1 MNDKDLHGFSSDRP
15 IRTAEDDLLERSK
28 FAKDIAHALSNWHGK
43 DSLVVALHGDWG
55 SGKSSIKNMAIS
67 ELEKTENTPD
77 IIEFSPWEWAAQ
89 DKITAAFF
97 QEISTVLGQ
106 KKEEKKLASIFRKYS
121 EYLITGKSIIDEFNS
136 SVLPSLYVSLPFL
149 SAVGIFA
156 DEGLYKIISA
166 ILLATIGVATA
177 IITWGKSILEKFGKS
192 EENSKE
198 ASLGQLKNELTKLL
212 LKRGKSLLVIM
223 DDLDRLTSE
232 QLRMVFQLV
241 KANAEFPNVVF
252 LLLFQRDLVEE
263 KLNDGKQ
270 TGRNYL
276 EKIIQ
281 VPFNI
286 PKIEP
291 SQVHNVLFKNLDK
304 LLEKDKSI
312 EKIFDEGYWGNV
324 FYSSLFAYFDNLR
337 NVYRFSSTFSFH
349 FSLFQG
355 PLAFEVN
362 PVDLIAIECLRV
374 FEPEVYKEI
383 AHSKKLFTNN
393 GYGLNSNKID
403 KTKEI
408 IKEIIAKSSEGKSD
422 YIEKLIK
429 LIFPTIEWALGGS
442 HYSDFSDQWFKAMRI
457 CHPSNF
463 DKYFQFSI
471 PTGEISHSELQEML
485 ELTSDREAFKARLL
499 YFK

>member
-1 MNDKDLHGFSSDRP
+1 
-15 IRTAEDDLLERSK
+15 
-28 FAKDIAHALSNWHGK
+28 
-43 DSLVVALHGDWG
+43 
-55 SGKSSIKNMAIS
+55 
-67 ELEKTENTPD
+67 
-77 IIEFSPWEWAAQ
+77 
-89 DKITAAFF
+89 
-97 QEISTVLGQ
+97 
-106 KKEEKKLASIFRKYS
+106 
-121 EYLITGKSIIDEFNS
+121 
-136 SVLPSLYVSLPFL
+136 
-149 SAVGIFA
+149 
-156 DEGLYKIISA
+156 
-166 ILLATIGVATA
+166 
-177 IITWGKSILEKFGKS
+177 
-192 EENSKE
+192 
-198 ASLGQLKNELTKLL
+198 
-212 LKRGKSLLVIM
+212 M

-241 KANAEFPNVVF
+241 KANTEFPNVVF

-263 KLNDGKQ
+263 KLKDGKQ

-291 SQVHNVLFKNLDK
+291 SQVHNVLFRNLDK

-324 FYSSLFAYFDNLR
+324 FHSSLFAYFDNLR

-362 PVDLIAIECLRV
+362 LVDLIAIECLRV

-383 AHSKKLFTNN
+383 AHSKEIFTNN
-393 GYGLNSNKID
+393 GYGLNSNKSD

-408 IKEIIAKSSEGKSD
+408 IKGIIAKSSEGKSD

-471 PTGEISHSELQEML
+471 PTGDISHSELQEML
-485 ELTSDREAFKARLL
+485 ELTSNREAFKIRLL
-499 YFK
+499 SLNERNILRDFLIKFRAFIDEMPKANDESFILAVLDIADVVEHDRISFSMVTPNTCLNWLIIDVLERINDIPERGKFLLRCFENSQGISIIERILLNEEHKREKLESDLLLADEEFAMLKMEFVRRLDELSIRLPHELLQHRHLISFLYRWQRWGDSEKVCS